1 METVEELRG
10 QVERL
15 KKTVKDMSTEIQY
28 LKDARS
34 TDVAAVAQV
43 VNERINQQLPIKNPT
58 DGRVV
63 LLAKRLRQESAYIL
77 YLEEQLGSFTPFN
90 DLSREKRE
98 GYFKRIDA
106 QVEGGRSDPGRFTD
120 PYGN

>member
-10 QVERL
+10 KVERL
-15 KKTVKDMSTEIQY
+15 KKTIKDMSTEIQY

-34 TDVAAVAQV
+34 PDVAAVVQV

-106 QVEGGRSDPGRFTD
+106 QVEGGRSD
-120 PYGN
+120 